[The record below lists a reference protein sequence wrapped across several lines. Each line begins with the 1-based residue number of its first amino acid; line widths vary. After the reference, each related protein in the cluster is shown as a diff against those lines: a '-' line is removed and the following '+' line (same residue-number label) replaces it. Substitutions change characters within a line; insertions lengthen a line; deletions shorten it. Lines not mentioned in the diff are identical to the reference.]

1 MTPGLHGI
9 VLHLRCR
16 AVPAT
21 VLVFLAAAALT
32 WAAYLPD
39 DPATSQRL
47 GLIAVVL
54 GIAPTARTLAGPDEE
69 LERGTPAPWRLIR
82 AVHLLLLG
90 GVLLGLLVAVHRI
103 AGQGAHAVAYG
114 TVVQAVLAL
123 TALTALGAVL
133 VGAHAAW
140 VLLHRL
146 GHAHAGGGPQRIR
159 QRAGTDLDGP
169 GTRHRHLHHGGRPPD
184 RRGRRRLHPAR
195 EPPVSPLRPATYRSC
210 GRRPQP
216 VGRHHSGVATQA
228 SPLGVTSP
236 DNSSQILP
244 D

>member
-32 WAAYLPD
+32 WAAYLSD
-39 DPATSQRL
+39 DPATTQRL

-54 GIAPTARTLAGPDEE
+54 GVAPTARTLAGPDEE

-90 GVLLGLLVAVHRI
+90 GVLLGLLVVVHRI
-103 AGQGAHAVAYG
+103 AGQQAHAVAYG

-133 VGAHAAW
+133 VGARAAW
-140 VLLHRL
+140 VLPIGWAMLML
-146 GHAHAGGGPQRIR
+146 AVGPRESVIGQALTWMV
-159 QRAGTDLDGP
+159 QEP
-169 GTRHRHLHHGGRPPD
+169 GTVTSTTVVALLTVVGVAAYT
-184 RRGRRRLHPAR
+184 RRGSRL
-195 EPPVSPLRPATYRSC
+195 
-210 GRRPQP
+210 
-216 VGRHHSGVATQA
+216 
-228 SPLGVTSP
+228 
-236 DNSSQILP
+236 
-244 D
+244 

>member
-16 AVPAT
+16 AVPVT

-39 DPATSQRL
+39 DPAITHRL

-90 GVLLGLLVAVHRI
+90 GVLLGLLVVVHRI

-140 VLLHRL
+140 VLPIGWAMLML
-146 GHAHAGGGPQRIR
+146 AVGPRESVVGQALTWMV
-159 QRAGTDLDGP
+159 QEP
-169 GTRHRHLHHGGRPPD
+169 GT
-184 RRGRRRLHPAR
+184 
-195 EPPVSPLRPATYRSC
+195 
-210 GRRPQP
+210 
-216 VGRHHSGVATQA
+216 
-228 SPLGVTSP
+228 VTSTTVAALLTVVGAAAYTQRG
-236 DNSSQILP
+236 SRL
-244 D
+244 